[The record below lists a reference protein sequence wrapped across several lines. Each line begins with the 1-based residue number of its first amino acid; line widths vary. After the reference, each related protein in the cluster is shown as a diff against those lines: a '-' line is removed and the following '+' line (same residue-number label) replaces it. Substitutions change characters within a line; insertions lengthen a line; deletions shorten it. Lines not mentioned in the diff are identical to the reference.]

1 MFWIR
6 SGLQSMSIS
15 DWLTAGPAVVSD
27 PSAALEEAREAM
39 LDALGD
45 AGGRR
50 RLSLLM
56 RIQKA
61 ADARSLWELR
71 TEVMNAVSQAY
82 GESIGR
88 RRLAQVT
95 SCFEGLLPQA
105 ALTSSR
111 RRNRMATVAP

>member
-15 DWLTAGPAVVSD
+15 DWLTAGPVVVAD

-50 RLSLLM
+50 RLSILM

-61 ADARSLWELR
+61 ADARALWELR
-71 TEVMNAVSQAY
+71 SEVMNAVSQAD
-82 GESIGR
+82 GEAEGR

-95 SCFEGLLPQA
+95 PCFDGLLPA
-105 ALTSSR
+105 ASLTSAR
-111 RRNRMATVAP
+111 RRHRMAAATP